1 MQFFVD
7 NSMYVTL
14 IIASLILVGILV
26 YMSRIDSR
34 LRKIEQKESSL

>member
-14 IIASLILVGILV
+14 IIASLILVGIQV

-34 LRKIEQKESSL
+34 LRKIEQKESSS